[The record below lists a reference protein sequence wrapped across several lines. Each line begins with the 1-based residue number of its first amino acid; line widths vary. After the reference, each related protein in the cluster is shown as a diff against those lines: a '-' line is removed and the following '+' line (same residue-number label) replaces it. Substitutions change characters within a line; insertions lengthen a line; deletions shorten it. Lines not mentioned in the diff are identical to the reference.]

1 MNRGSMQQDPPNGH
15 SGPVLDVTL
24 VTGLRRADRS
34 RFAALTSGAAAQQRH
49 PSPAGYE
56 DSPLELADQLL
67 ELAARGHAGRVVV
80 ELDPRV
86 DCLEAGLV
94 LRHVFAAEASDGVQ
108 VQLRELV
115 TTARVA
121 DIRRWLFREGP
132 DHTQRGD
139 YDTSERL
146 AAQLESASTI
156 VLADLTDA
164 PPVAA
169 REVIALL
176 NRLNPSARIL
186 PPSEAEQPGAR
197 SAPMGDRLDALGRD
211 MGWMLE
217 LEGRAGLPTTIAG
230 IGAFVFRDPR
240 PFHPTRLAQVV
251 EHFLDP
257 GDAGLIVRS
266 RGLVRL
272 ASRPGRVGSWSSA
285 GRVLSLDPTSM
296 LSWDAESP
304 QGQELVFFGRR
315 LQAEYLGNVLGAAL
329 LADDELLAGPM
340 EWARYRDPFPGWEL
354 EHDH

>member
-1 MNRGSMQQDPPNGH
+1 MRQDPPNGRT
-15 SGPVLDVTL
+15 GPVLDVTL
-24 VTGLRRADRS
+24 VSGLRRADRS
-34 RFAALTSGAAAQQRH
+34 RFAALTSGAAAAQQVE
-49 PSPAGYE
+49 PSSTGHE
-56 DSPLELADQLL
+56 EFHLELADRLL
-67 ELAARGHAGRVVV
+67 ELAARGRAGSVVV
-80 ELDPRV
+80 DLDPRV

-94 LRHVFAAEASDGVQ
+94 LRHIFAAEASDGIP

-115 TTARVA
+115 TIARVA

-132 DHTQRGD
+132 DHTRRGE

-164 PPVAA
+164 PSVAA

-186 PPSEAEQPGAR
+186 PPSEAEHPAA
-197 SAPMGDRLDALGRD
+197 SSVPANDRLDALGRD

-217 LEGRAGLPTTIAG
+217 LEGRAGLPTTISG

-240 PFHPTRLAQVV
+240 PFHPTRLGHVV

-257 GDAGLIVRS
+257 EDAGLIVRS

-285 GRVLSLDPTSM
+285 GRVLSLDPTAM
-296 LSWDAESP
+296 LSWDVDSP
-304 QGQELVFFGRR
+304 QGQELVFFGRE
-315 LQAEYLGNVLGAAL
+315 LQPEYLANVLSAAL

-340 EWARYRDPFPGWEL
+340 EWAGYRDPFPAWGL

>member
-1 MNRGSMQQDPPNGH
+1 MQQDPPNRR
-15 SGPVLDVTL
+15 SGPMLDVTL
-24 VTGLRRADRS
+24 VSGLRRADRS
-34 RFAALTSGAAAQQRH
+34 RFAALATGAAATHQVQ
-49 PSPAGYE
+49 PSSAGRE
-56 DSPLELADQLL
+56 EFPLELADHLL
-67 ELAARGHAGRVVV
+67 QLAAHGHAGRVVV
-80 ELDPRV
+80 DLDPWV

-94 LRHVFAAEASDGVQ
+94 LRHLFAAEASGGVR

-121 DIRRWLFREGP
+121 DIRRWLFRDGP

-164 PPVAA
+164 PSVAA

-186 PPSEAEQPGAR
+186 PPSEAEHPAAR
-197 SAPMGDRLDALGRD
+197 SARSVPADDRLEALGRD

-240 PFHPTRLAQVV
+240 PFHPTRLGQVV
-251 EHFLDP
+251 EHFLEPD
-257 GDAGLIVRS
+257 DAGLIVRS

-285 GRVLSLDPTSM
+285 GRVLSLDPTAM
-296 LSWDAESP
+296 LSWDADSP
-304 QGQELVFFGRR
+304 PGQELVFFGREMR
-315 LQAEYLGNVLGAAL
+315 MEYLGNVFAAAL
-329 LADDELLAGPM
+329 LTDDELLAGPM
-340 EWARYRDPFPGWEL
+340 EWARYHDPFPAWEL
-354 EHDH
+354 GHGH

>member
-1 MNRGSMQQDPPNGH
+1 MQHDPPNRGA
-15 SGPVLDVTL
+15 GPVLGVTL
-24 VTGLRRADRS
+24 VSGLRSADRS
-34 RFAALTSGAAAQQRH
+34 RFAALATGTAATQQVH
-49 PSPAGYE
+49 PSSAGHQ
-56 DSPLELADQLL
+56 DFPLELADHLL

-80 ELDPRV
+80 DLDPRV

-94 LRHVFAAEASDGVQ
+94 LRHLFAAEASDGVR

-132 DHTQRGD
+132 DHTQQGD

-156 VLADLTDA
+156 ILADLTDA
-164 PPVAA
+164 PSVAA

-176 NRLNPSARIL
+176 NRLNPTARIL
-186 PPSEAEQPGAR
+186 PPSEAEHPAAR
-197 SAPMGDRLDALGRD
+197 SVPSGDRLEALGRD

-217 LEGRAGLPTTIAG
+217 LEGRAGLPSTIAG

-240 PFHPTRLAQVV
+240 PFHPTRLGQVV

-257 GDAGLIVRS
+257 EDAGLIVRS

-272 ASRPGRVGSWSSA
+272 ASRPGRVGSWSTA
-285 GRVLSLDPTSM
+285 GRVLSLDPTAM
-296 LSWDAESP
+296 LSWDADSP
-304 QGQELVFFGRR
+304 QGQELVFFGRE
-315 LQAEYLGNVLGAAL
+315 LQAEYLSNVLGAAL

-340 EWARYRDPFPGWEL
+340 EWARYRDPFPAWEL

>member
-1 MNRGSMQQDPPNGH
+1 MQQDPPNRH
-15 SGPVLDVTL
+15 SGPMLDVTL

-34 RFAALTSGAAAQQRH
+34 RFAALTSGAGATQQVH
-49 PSPAGYE
+49 PSPAGHDE
-56 DSPLELADQLL
+56 FPLELADQLL

-94 LRHVFAAEASDGVQ
+94 LRHIFAAEASDGVR
-108 VQLRELV
+108 VRLRELV

-139 YDTSERL
+139 YDTSEQL

-156 VLADLTDA
+156 VLADLMDA
-164 PPVAA
+164 PSDAA

-186 PPSEAEQPGAR
+186 PPSEGEDPRASSVPR
-197 SAPMGDRLDALGRD
+197 GDRLDALGRD

-230 IGAFVFRDPR
+230 MGAFVFRDPR
-240 PFHPTRLAQVV
+240 PFHPMRLGQVV
-251 EHFLDP
+251 EHFLEPD
-257 GDAGLIVRS
+257 DAGLIVRS

-304 QGQELVFFGRR
+304 QGQELVFFGRE
-315 LQAEYLGNVLGAAL
+315 LQAEYLANVLSAAL

-340 EWARYRDPFPGWEL
+340 EWARYRDPFPAWEL